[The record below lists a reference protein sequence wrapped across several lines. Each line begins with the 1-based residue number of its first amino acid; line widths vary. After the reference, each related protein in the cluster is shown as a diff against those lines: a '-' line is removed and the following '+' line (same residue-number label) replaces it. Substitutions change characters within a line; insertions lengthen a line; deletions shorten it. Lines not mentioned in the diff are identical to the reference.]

1 MRLDEVPAGAM
12 HPAHRSTVYQRLTP
26 QAVMQQLLPTS
37 KPLDQT
43 PASAPAVTRR
53 DTRSESQPFRSPARP
68 SRQPSYAGRLDYG
81 QPTTKPR
88 RTASLLSSVSHT
100 SLMNATPRMPSQAV
114 QQHKPNN
121 NNELSDLQ
129 LPPHIEG
136 EAFTTE
142 EFTRAVAVATVN
154 ALKSH
159 ENAVAREWRQ
169 AKAAA
174 LPQIDGIAPPATA
187 VTGEHDGGG
196 GHGGH
201 EGPSWSRT
209 VSTCV
214 LLGCTVLYA
223 IIAGEIR
230 SLSDYLGHS

>member
-1 MRLDEVPAGAM
+1 MKLDEVPAGAM
-12 HPAHRSTVYQRLTP
+12 HPAHRTTVYQRLTP
-26 QAVMQQLLPTS
+26 QAVMQQLLPTV

-68 SRQPSYAGRLDYG
+68 SRQPSYAGRLDHG
-81 QPTTKPR
+81 QPTSKPK
-88 RTASLLSSVSHT
+88 RTASLLSSVSYT
-100 SLMNATPRMPSQAV
+100 PLLNATPRMSSQAP
-114 QQHKPNN
+114 QQLKPID
-121 NNELSDLQ
+121 NELSELQ

-136 EAFTTE
+136 EAFSTE

-159 ENAVAREWRQ
+159 ENAMAREWRQ

-174 LPQIDGIAPPATA
+174 LPPIDGNLAPATA
-187 VTGEHDGGG
+187 AVGEHDG

-214 LLGCTVLYA
+214 LLGCTILYA
-223 IIAGEIR
+223 VIAGEI
-230 SLSDYLGHS
+230 HIPA